1 MTKPV
6 LFVSFRP
13 LSRAENL
20 KAIYE
25 AYPGFKRHILS
36 TDPAFHDTVLS
47 GEYDIMV
54 TDDFPSISTPIC
66 IVIWHGIQGGKTIGL
81 NVHDNPY
88 FNQSVTDRIT
98 YIISAS
104 DDMIPV
110 WHECTGVPEDRIIP
124 LGFPRTDQYIGKRK
138 GDGHT
143 FLADKVS
150 YLYVPTFRDYCDPP
164 FPRIDWKLIDN
175 MLLDD
180 ELFLVKLHPWDAQYD
195 KNHEAFED
203 LYSTGYKHIRVA
215 SGYEPTTPYLYDADV
230 VITDYSSI
238 MFDAY
243 LLHKRVV
250 LWEPQ
255 PGYVSKRGMYMHYPY
270 EYGTHFAVTE
280 DQMIYEARY
289 RHFAEDMDLGLL
301 NHVDYASFDSN
312 VIRKVANKCDGRS
325 CERIVDFINSLKG

>member
-25 AYPGFKRHILS
+25 AYPGLKRHIMS

-54 TDDFPSISTPIC
+54 TDDFPSIATPIC

-81 NVHDNPY
+81 NVHGNLY
-88 FNQSVTDRIT
+88 FDQSVTNRIT

-110 WHECTGVPEDRIIP
+110 WHECTGVPENRIIP

-164 FPRIDWKLIDN
+164 FPHIDWTSIDN

-180 ELFLVKLHPWDAQYD
+180 EQFVVKIHPWDAQYD
-195 KNHEAFED
+195 KNHEAFMD
-203 LYSTGYKHIRVA
+203 LYSTEYKHIRTV

-243 LLHKRVV
+243 LLHKPVV

-255 PGYVSKRGMYMHYPY
+255 PGYVSKRGMYLKYPY
-270 EYGTHFAVTE
+270 EYCDRFAVTE
-280 DQMIYEARY
+280 DQMVRHAQY
-289 RHFAEDMDLGLL
+289 RAFVEPLSVQTRVQNTLMEQGI
-301 NHVDYASFDSN
+301 
-312 VIRKVANKCDGRS
+312 IRKVANKCDGRS